1 MTELPEVSPDSLVSR
16 GQPSIL
22 FPAIAS
28 RAGFLI
34 IGGWVVAA
42 VLAPMIAPHGQAE
55 ILGDSAFSR
64 ASADTLLGTDY
75 LGRDVLSRLLFGARL
90 TLALATITTALAF
103 VGGVLLGG
111 VAGLV
116 RGAID
121 NLLSRAVD
129 ALMSFPAIMLALIVI
144 TGLGTSLPVL
154 VGTVA
159 LIEGTRVFR
168 LARALTAE
176 IAVTDF
182 VEVARLQ
189 GEGPLWIIRNEILP
203 NVLHPLAAD
212 LGLRFTYAILFI
224 SALSFLGLGVQPPQA
239 DWGGMVRENMS
250 GLLLGSL
257 APIAPAAAIASIT
270 IGVTLTIDSLLA
282 KQRAQ

>member
-1 MTELPEVSPDSLVSR
+1 MGIDTAPLPTQPLARSSAIPSRIGLV
-16 GQPSIL
+16 IT
-22 FPAIAS
+22 
-28 RAGFLI
+28 
-34 IGGWVVAA
+34 GGWALAA
-42 VLAPMIAPHGQAE
+42 IFAPVLAPHSQVE
-55 ILGDSAFSR
+55 ILGDNAFTQ
-64 ASADTLLGTDY
+64 ASASALLGTDY

-90 TLALATITTALAF
+90 TLGLATITTVLAF
-103 VGGVLLGG
+103 TGGVLIGG
-111 VAGLV
+111 AAGLL
-116 RGAID
+116 RGTID
-121 NLLSRAVD
+121 TLISRAVD
-129 ALMSFPAIMLALIVI
+129 ALMAFPSIILALIVI
-144 TGLGTSLPVL
+144 TGLGTSLPIL

-168 LARALTAE
+168 LARALTME
-176 IAVTDF
+176 IAVADF

-189 GEGPLWIIRNEILP
+189 GEGILWIIRKEILP

-270 IGVTLTIDSLLA
+270 IGVTLTIDSFLA
-282 KQRAQ
+282 RQRAH